1 MSESIRAFLLDSIA
15 QNNNSLENLEVYKE
29 KEKIFEKAK
38 DLNLTLLI
46 QIEAKFGLIIDN
58 GTSQRIQ
65 LPVYSECGRRRLKS
79 RKYF

>member
-1 MSESIRAFLLDSIA
+1 MIFSSKGPRDDMSESIRAFLLDSIA

-46 QIEAKFGLIIDN
+46 
-58 GTSQRIQ
+58 
-65 LPVYSECGRRRLKS
+65 
-79 RKYF
+79 